1 MPAPYNNKTDISLD
15 PRLALYIETKK
26 FNRKN
31 NIKNFISEEEQYG
44 ISKYDIMVIKNYLK
58 GEKNNIC
65 NNPDM
70 IKTKSTNLIMGF
82 DYKKDDPRYK
92 KIVKKMDENR
102 LAKEKISRI
111 IFFIIKSHN

>member
-1 MPAPYNNKTDISLD
+1 
-15 PRLALYIETKK
+15 
-26 FNRKN
+26 
-31 NIKNFISEEEQYG
+31 
-44 ISKYDIMVIKNYLK
+44 LK
-58 GEKNNIC
+58 GEKNNTC

-102 LAKEKISRI
+102 LAKEKISDMSGVQNFYDKTNMFDHIMDGGGNNGMRDI
-111 IFFIIKSHN
+111 SIENSFRGVQKRNYP